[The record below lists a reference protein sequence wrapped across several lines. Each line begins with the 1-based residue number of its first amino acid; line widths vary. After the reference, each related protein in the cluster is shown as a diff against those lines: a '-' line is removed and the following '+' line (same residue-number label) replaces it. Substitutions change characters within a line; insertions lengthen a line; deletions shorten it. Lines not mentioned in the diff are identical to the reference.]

1 MTIESKYQKEIVH
14 ILTDIFP
21 GVLIYYY
28 GHEAHKTD
36 ADGKQ
41 PEIDIALDLGRII
54 GQKDIDE
61 AQRALSMRAIPYTIY
76 LYDLN
81 GVSEH
86 ERKAILARTTAWKLY
101 P

>member
-1 MTIESKYQKEIVH
+1 MTINSQDQKKIIH

-28 GHEAHKTD
+28 GNKEKSYD
-36 ADGKQ
+36 AEGKK

-54 GQKDIDE
+54 GTKDIAE
-61 AQRALSMRAIPYTIY
+61 AQRALSETKIPYTIY

-86 ERKAILARTTAWKLY
+86 ERKAIIARATAWKL
-101 P
+101 

>member
-1 MTIESKYQKEIVH
+1 MKLDPRYQKEIIH

-28 GHEAHKTD
+28 GDNAHTD
-36 ADGKQ
+36 SDGKK

-54 GQKDIDE
+54 GPKDIGQ
-61 AQRALSMRAIPYTIY
+61 AQRALSERHIPYTIY

-81 GVSEH
+81 GVSEQ
-86 ERKAILARTTAWKLY
+86 ERKAIIAKATAWKL
-101 P
+101 